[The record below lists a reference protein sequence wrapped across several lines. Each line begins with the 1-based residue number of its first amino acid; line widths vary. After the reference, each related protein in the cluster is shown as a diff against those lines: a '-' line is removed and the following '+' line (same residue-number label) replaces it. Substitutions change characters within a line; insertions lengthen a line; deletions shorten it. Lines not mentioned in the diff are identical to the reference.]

1 MISGN
6 LRKGLREVFISK
18 KRWRE
23 MEEQIASL
31 GSRICY
37 LELQADTMSF
47 YHGKVDFPKFVR
59 ITESDINKLNAKIDQ
74 HCGATQNRSGD

>member
-6 LRKGLREVFISK
+6 LRKGVREVFISK

-23 MEEQIASL
+23 MEEQIESL
-31 GSRICY
+31 GSRICH

-59 ITESDINKLNAKIDQ
+59 ITESDINKLKTKIDRS
-74 HCGATQNRSGD
+74 CVAPQNRSGD

>member
-1 MISGN
+1 M
-6 LRKGLREVFISK
+6 FISK

-31 GSRICY
+31 RSRICH

-59 ITESDINKLNAKIDQ
+59 ITESDINKLKTKIDRN
-74 HCGATQNRSGD
+74 CGATQNRSGD

>member
-1 MISGN
+1 M
-6 LRKGLREVFISK
+6 FISK

-31 GSRICY
+31 RLRICH

-47 YHGKVDFPKFVR
+47 YHGKVDFPRFVR
-59 ITESDINKLNAKIDQ
+59 IIEGDIRRLNARVDR
-74 HCGATQNRSGD
+74 HCGATQNRSED